1 MNNLLNLY
9 PHNLEG
15 YDDVKKA
22 YQEGKKIVSEVRA
35 TGTGKS
41 YINLQFALDNQDK
54 KGIYVVPSLSIIEHL
69 KEIVKENSNVSLS
82 DFSHV
87 DFRTYQS
94 FVNMSYDEIKNLAC
108 DFLIVDELHHLNGP
122 VWENR
127 ISKLIETHP
136 DIKVLGTTAY
146 TVVSRGTSY
155 ERDMAL
161 TGGNEIFSDSIV
173 SRYDLCD
180 AIIDGVLPKPIYKS
194 AYIHF
199 SSELSDIERSLES
212 SHLTTKEY
220 QEYQLILDDLK
231 RKIHEAPTIADVL
244 KKNLK
249 PDGKYY
255 YFCPVKAEEGIND
268 IETIKKQMLENLKG
282 KYEKEDI
289 VFYTTTSEMG
299 ELGKKNR
306 DAFYHDKTLDGQDC
320 SNKLR
325 IMFAINQY
333 NEGVHAPGVD
343 GVIEGRMTN
352 SDIVFFEHIGRALAV
367 RGDNQKRKE
376 ELEKY
381 SSEELLQMCHDR
393 DIFVKENISKEE
405 MIEKLLSPLIID
417 LTCNYEWI
425 KELEDNLKN
434 RLKENT
440 GRKNNTYQRRK
451 LIDASFDIEVEN
463 IDLFSSLME
472 LKNRLNNSWNRMY
485 EYARIYYEHHG
496 NLEVPQK
503 FKTNNGFEYD
513 EEGKIKLG
521 KWIARQRSSTL
532 PESEQGRLLSQI
544 GMRFF
549 NKNSTLSWE
558 EMYEYARIY
567 YEHHKSLEI
576 PRSFKTNNGFEYDD
590 AGKINLGHWLF
601 NQRQNTLLE
610 SERGRLLSQI
620 GMRFESKK
628 STLSWEEMYEYA
640 CIYYEHHGN
649 LEVFQ
654 KFKTNNGFEYDEEGK
669 IKLGAWIARQRI
681 TVSRE
686 SERGKLLSQIGMRF
700 FNKKSTLSWEE
711 MYEYACI
718 YYEHHGNLEVFQKFK
733 TNNGFEYDEEGK
745 IKLGAWIARQR
756 ITVSRESERG
766 KLLSQI
772 GMRFFNKKSTLSWE
786 EMYEYACIY
795 YEHHGNLEVF
805 QKFKTNNGFEY
816 DEEGIVNLG
825 TWIVYQRKTVSR
837 ESERGKLLSQ
847 IGMRFE
853 SKKSTLS
860 WEEMYEY
867 ACQYYEHYGN
877 LEVPQKF
884 KTSNGFAYDETG
896 KINLGRWIEKQR
908 NKISPESEQGR
919 LLLSIGMR
927 FENKK
932 CMMSWMEMYVYAA
945 KYYKHHGDL
954 EVPAKFKT
962 NNGFEYE
969 KEGKVTLGRWIV
981 KQKQDYYQQKVLSDE
996 QIILLEQIGMKW
1008 MSEKV
1013 DNKLQQEEITEKNTR
1028 KKQIELLNRT
1038 KSLLNHIGNQDF
1050 GSKEDVDRVN
1060 QKFVDELNR
1069 KSR

>member
-15 YDDVKKA
+15 YDEVQKA
-22 YQEGKKIVSEVRA
+22 YQEGKQIVSEVRA

-69 KEIVKENSNVSLS
+69 KEIVNENSNVSLS

-161 TGGNEIFSDSIV
+161 AGGNEIFSDSIV
-173 SRYDLCD
+173 NRYDLCD

-194 AYIHF
+194 AYIHL
-199 SSELSDIERSLES
+199 SSELSDIERNLES

-255 YFCPVKAEEGIND
+255 YFCPVKSEEGIND
-268 IETIKKQMLENLKG
+268 IETIKKQMLENLAG
-282 KYEKEDI
+282 KYGKEDI

-352 SDIVFFEHIGRALAV
+352 SDIVFFEHIGRSLAV

-425 KELEDNLKN
+425 KELEDHLKN

-463 IDLFSSLME
+463 IDLFSSLMD

-521 KWIARQRSSTL
+521 YWLSNQRQNTL
-532 PESEQGRLLSQI
+532 LESERGQLLSQI
-544 GMRFF
+544 GMRFER
-549 NKNSTLSWE
+549 KISTLSWE
-558 EMYEYARIY
+558 ETYEYARIY

-576 PRSFKTNNGFEYDD
+576 PRT
-590 AGKINLGHWLF
+590 
-601 NQRQNTLLE
+601 
-610 SERGRLLSQI
+610 
-620 GMRFESKK
+620 
-628 STLSWEEMYEYA
+628 
-640 CIYYEHHGN
+640 
-649 LEVFQ
+649 
-654 KFKTNNGFEYDEEGK
+654 FKTNNGFEYDEEGK
-669 IKLGAWIARQRI
+669 IKLGYWLSNQRQN
-681 TVSRE
+681 TLLE
-686 SERGKLLSQIGMRF
+686 SERGQLLSQIGMRF
-700 FNKKSTLSWEE
+700 ERKISTLSWEE
-711 MYEYACI
+711 TYEYARI
-718 YYEHHGNLEVFQKFK
+718 YYEHHKSLEIPRTFK

-745 IKLGAWIARQR
+745 IKLGYWLSNQRQN
-756 ITVSRESERG
+756 TLLESERG
-766 KLLSQI
+766 QLLSQI
-772 GMRFFNKKSTLSWE
+772 GMRFERKISTLSWE
-786 EMYEYACIY
+786 EMYEYARIY
-795 YEHHGNLEVF
+795 YKHYGHLEVPV
-805 QKFKTNNGFEY
+805 KFKTNNGWEE
-816 DEEGIVNLG
+816 DELGKINLG
-825 TWIVYQRKTVSR
+825 TWIS
-837 ESERGKLLSQ
+837 
-847 IGMRFE
+847 
-853 SKKSTLS
+853 
-860 WEEMYEY
+860 
-867 ACQYYEHYGN
+867 A
-877 LEVPQKF
+877 
-884 KTSNGFAYDETG
+884 
-896 KINLGRWIEKQR
+896 
-908 NKISPESEQGR
+908 
-919 LLLSIGMR
+919 
-927 FENKK
+927 
-932 CMMSWMEMYVYAA
+932 
-945 KYYKHHGDL
+945 
-954 EVPAKFKT
+954 
-962 NNGFEYE
+962 
-969 KEGKVTLGRWIV
+969 
-981 KQKQDYYQQKVLSDE
+981 QKQLYKNKEMSEE
-996 QIILLEQIGMKW
+996 QIILLENIGMKW

>member
-1 MNNLLNLY
+1 MNNSLNLY
-9 PHNLEG
+9 PHNLDG
-15 YDDVKKA
+15 YNDAKKA

-69 KEIVKENSNVSLS
+69 KEIVKENSNVSLN

-161 TGGNEIFSDSIV
+161 SGGNEIFSDSIV

-194 AYIHF
+194 AYIHL
-199 SSELSDIERSLES
+199 SSKLSDIERILES

-249 PDGKYY
+249 KDGKYY
-255 YFCPVKAEEGIND
+255 YFCPVKSEEGIND
-268 IETIKKQMLENLKG
+268 IETIKEKILSDLKP
-282 KYEKEDI
+282 KFQEEDI

-352 SDIVFFEHIGRALAV
+352 SDIVFFEHIGRSLAV
-367 RGDNQKRKE
+367 RGDNQKREE

-381 SSEELLQMCHDR
+381 SYEELLQMCHDR
-393 DIFVKENISKEE
+393 DILVKENISKEE

-496 NLEVPQK
+496 NLEVPQR

-521 KWIARQRSSTL
+521 AWIARQRSSTL

-576 PRSFKTNNGFEYDD
+576 P
-590 AGKINLGHWLF
+590 
-601 NQRQNTLLE
+601 
-610 SERGRLLSQI
+610 
-620 GMRFESKK
+620 
-628 STLSWEEMYEYA
+628 
-640 CIYYEHHGN
+640 
-649 LEVFQ
+649 Q
-654 KFKTNNGFEYDEEGK
+654 KFKTNNGFEYEEQGK
-669 IKLGAWIARQRI
+669 IKLGTWIA
-681 TVSRE
+681 
-686 SERGKLLSQIGMRF
+686 
-700 FNKKSTLSWEE
+700 N
-711 MYEYACI
+711 
-718 YYEHHGNLEVFQKFK
+718 
-733 TNNGFEYDEEGK
+733 
-745 IKLGAWIARQR
+745 
-756 ITVSRESERG
+756 
-766 KLLSQI
+766 
-772 GMRFFNKKSTLSWE
+772 
-786 EMYEYACIY
+786 
-795 YEHHGNLEVF
+795 
-805 QKFKTNNGFEY
+805 
-816 DEEGIVNLG
+816 
-825 TWIVYQRKTVSR
+825 QRKTVSR

-860 WEEMYEY
+860 WEEMFEY
-867 ACQYYEHYGN
+867 ACQYYEHHGN

-884 KTSNGFAYDETG
+884 KTNNGFEYEEQGKIPLGSWIAKQRIRTLPESERGQLLLKIGMRFESKKSTLSWEEMYEYACIYYKHCGHLEVPVKFKTNNGWEEDDSG
-896 KINLGRWIEKQR
+896 KINLGAWVAKQR
-908 NKISPESEQGR
+908 IRTLPESERGR
-919 LLLSIGMR
+919 LLSQIGMR
-927 FENKK
+927 FESKNSTL
-932 CMMSWMEMYVYAA
+932 SWEEMYEYACI
-945 KYYKHHGDL
+945 YYQRHGNL
-954 EVPAKFKT
+954 EVFAKFKT
-962 NNGFEYE
+962 NNGWEE
-969 KEGKVTLGRWIV
+969 DELGKINLGTWV
-981 KQKQDYYQQKVLSDE
+981 ATQKQLYQKKEMSEE
-996 QIILLEQIGMKW
+996 QIILLENIGMKLI
-1008 MSEKV
+1008 SERV
-1013 DNKLQQEEITEKNTR
+1013 DNKLQIEEITEKNTR

>member
-1 MNNLLNLY
+1 MNNSLNLY
-9 PHNLEG
+9 PHNLDG
-15 YDDVKKA
+15 YDEVKKA

-69 KEIVKENSNVSLS
+69 KEIVNENSNVSLS

-161 TGGNEIFSDSIV
+161 AGGNEIFSDSIV

-194 AYIHF
+194 AYIHL
-199 SSELSDIERSLES
+199 SSELSDIERNLES

-231 RKIHEAPTIADVL
+231 RRIHEAPTIADVL

-249 PDGKYY
+249 KDGKYY
-255 YFCPVKAEEGIND
+255 YFCPVKSEEGIND
-268 IETIKKQMLENLKG
+268 IETIKKQMLENLAR

-352 SDIVFFEHIGRALAV
+352 SDIVFFEHIGRSLAV

-393 DIFVKENISKEE
+393 DIFVKENTSKEE

-425 KELEDNLKN
+425 KELEDHLKN

-463 IDLFSSLME
+463 IDLFDTLMN
-472 LKNRLNNSWNRMY
+472 LKKKLSHSWEDMY
-485 EYARIYYEHHG
+485 RYACIYYEHYGNLRVPIKFKTNDGYTYDEMGEINLGKWLAYQRNRENFETERGKLLLKIGIDFNNHQRSWEEMYKYACTYYQYHG
-496 NLEVPQK
+496 NLEVLTK
-503 FKTNNGFEYD
+503 FRTNDGYTYD
-513 EEGKIKLG
+513 EMGKIPLGEWIKL
-521 KWIARQRSSTL
+521 QRKTVL
-532 PESEQGRLLSQI
+532 P
-544 GMRFF
+544 
-549 NKNSTLSWE
+549 
-558 EMYEYARIY
+558 
-567 YEHHKSLEI
+567 
-576 PRSFKTNNGFEYDD
+576 D
-590 AGKINLGHWLF
+590 
-601 NQRQNTLLE
+601 
-610 SERGRLLSQI
+610 SERGKLLTEI
-620 GMRFESKK
+620 KFRFENKK
-628 STLSWEEMYEYA
+628 STLSWEEMYAYACSYYEHYGNLEVPLRFNTNNGYTYDKDGKIHLGLWVQRQKRNDKLSQEKHDLLKKIKMNFEMKSPLGFEKMYGYA

-649 LEVFQ
+649 LNISD
-654 KFKTNNGFEYDEEGK
+654 KFRTNDGYTYDKDGR
-669 IKLGAWIARQRI
+669 IQLGAWLTNQ
-681 TVSRE
+681 
-686 SERGKLLSQIGMRF
+686 KQF
-700 FNKKSTLSWEE
+700 
-711 MYEYACI
+711 
-718 YYEHHGNLEVFQKFK
+718 FQKK
-733 TNNGFEYDEEGK
+733 EM
-745 IKLGAWIARQR
+745 
-756 ITVSRESERG
+756 SE
-766 KLLSQI
+766 
-772 GMRFFNKKSTLSWE
+772 
-786 EMYEYACIY
+786 
-795 YEHHGNLEVF
+795 
-805 QKFKTNNGFEY
+805 
-816 DEEGIVNLG
+816 
-825 TWIVYQRKTVSR
+825 
-837 ESERGKLLSQ
+837 
-847 IGMRFE
+847 
-853 SKKSTLS
+853 
-860 WEEMYEY
+860 
-867 ACQYYEHYGN
+867 
-877 LEVPQKF
+877 
-884 KTSNGFAYDETG
+884 
-896 KINLGRWIEKQR
+896 
-908 NKISPESEQGR
+908 
-919 LLLSIGMR
+919 
-927 FENKK
+927 
-932 CMMSWMEMYVYAA
+932 
-945 KYYKHHGDL
+945 
-954 EVPAKFKT
+954 
-962 NNGFEYE
+962 
-969 KEGKVTLGRWIV
+969 
-981 KQKQDYYQQKVLSDE
+981 E
-996 QIILLEQIGMKW
+996 QIILLENIGIQW

-1013 DNKLQQEEITEKNTR
+1013 DTKLQKEEITEVNTR

>member
-9 PHNLEG
+9 LHNLEG
-15 YDDVKKA
+15 YDEVKKA
-22 YQEGKKIVSEVRA
+22 YQEGKQIVSEVRA

-69 KEIVKENSNVSLS
+69 KEIVNENSNVSLS

-161 TGGNEIFSDSIV
+161 AGGNEIFSDSIV
-173 SRYDLCD
+173 NRYDLCD

-194 AYIHF
+194 AYIHL
-199 SSELSDIERSLES
+199 SSELSDIERNLES

-231 RKIHEAPTIADVL
+231 RRIHEAPTIADVL

-268 IETIKKQMLENLKG
+268 IETIKKQMLENLAG
-282 KYEKEDI
+282 KYGKEDI

-333 NEGVHAPGVD
+333 NEGVHVPGVD

-352 SDIVFFEHIGRALAV
+352 SDIVFFEHIGRSLAV

-425 KELEDNLKN
+425 KELEDHLKN

-463 IDLFSSLME
+463 IDLFSSLMD

-503 FKTNNGFEYD
+503 FKTNNGW
-513 EEGKIKLG
+513 EEDKTGKINLG
-521 KWIARQRSSTL
+521 LWIFRQRSGVL
-532 PESEQGRLLSQI
+532 PESERGRLLSQI
-544 GMRFF
+544 GMRFE
-549 NKNSTLSWE
+549 NKNSTLCWEEMYGYARIYYEHHKDLEIPQKFKTSNGWEEDEAGKINLGSWITYQRQNTLLESARGQLLSQIGMRFENKISTLSWE

-576 PRSFKTNNGFEYDD
+576 PRN
-590 AGKINLGHWLF
+590 
-601 NQRQNTLLE
+601 
-610 SERGRLLSQI
+610 
-620 GMRFESKK
+620 
-628 STLSWEEMYEYA
+628 
-640 CIYYEHHGN
+640 
-649 LEVFQ
+649 
-654 KFKTNNGFEYDEEGK
+654 FKTNNGFEYDEKG
-669 IKLGAWIARQRI
+669 
-681 TVSRE
+681 S
-686 SERGKLLSQIGMRF
+686 
-700 FNKKSTLSWEE
+700 
-711 MYEYACI
+711 
-718 YYEHHGNLEVFQKFK
+718 
-733 TNNGFEYDEEGK
+733 
-745 IKLGAWIARQR
+745 
-756 ITVSRESERG
+756 
-766 KLLSQI
+766 
-772 GMRFFNKKSTLSWE
+772 
-786 EMYEYACIY
+786 
-795 YEHHGNLEVF
+795 
-805 QKFKTNNGFEY
+805 
-816 DEEGIVNLG
+816 VNLG
-825 TWIVYQRKTVSR
+825 IWIAS
-837 ESERGKLLSQ
+837 
-847 IGMRFE
+847 
-853 SKKSTLS
+853 
-860 WEEMYEY
+860 
-867 ACQYYEHYGN
+867 
-877 LEVPQKF
+877 
-884 KTSNGFAYDETG
+884 
-896 KINLGRWIEKQR
+896 
-908 NKISPESEQGR
+908 
-919 LLLSIGMR
+919 
-927 FENKK
+927 
-932 CMMSWMEMYVYAA
+932 
-945 KYYKHHGDL
+945 
-954 EVPAKFKT
+954 
-962 NNGFEYE
+962 
-969 KEGKVTLGRWIV
+969 
-981 KQKQDYYQQKVLSDE
+981 QKQLYQKKEMSEE
-996 QIILLEQIGMKW
+996 QIILLENIGIKW

-1013 DNKLQQEEITEKNTR
+1013 DNKLQQEEIAEKNTR

-1069 KSR
+1069 KYR

>member
-1 MNNLLNLY
+1 MNNSLNLY

-15 YDDVKKA
+15 YDEVKKA

-69 KEIVKENSNVSLS
+69 KEIVNENSNVSLS

-161 TGGNEIFSDSIV
+161 SGGNEIFSDSIV
-173 SRYDLCD
+173 NRYDLCD

-194 AYIHF
+194 AYIHL
-199 SSELSDIERSLES
+199 SSELSDIERNLES

-220 QEYQLILDDLK
+220 QEYQLVLDDLK

-249 PDGKYY
+249 SDGKYY

-268 IETIKKQMLENLKG
+268 IETIKKQMLENLAG
-282 KYEKEDI
+282 KYGKEDI

-352 SDIVFFEHIGRALAV
+352 SDIVFFEHIGRSLV
-367 RGDNQKRKE
+367 VSGDNQKRKE
-376 ELEKY
+376 ELEQY
-381 SSEELLQMCHDR
+381 SSLELEKMCHDR
-393 DIFVKENISKEE
+393 DILVKENISKEE

-451 LIDASFDIEVEN
+451 IIDASFDIEVEN

-485 EYARIYYEHHG
+485 EYARVYYEHHG
-496 NLEVPQK
+496 DLEVPQK
-503 FKTNNGFEYD
+503 FKTSNGFEYD

-521 KWIARQRSSTL
+521 KWIANQRQMIS
-532 PESEQGRLLSQI
+532 PESERGKSLLGI
-544 GMRFF
+544 GMRFE
-549 NKNSTLSWE
+549 NKKSTLSWK
-558 EMYEYARIY
+558 EMYEYAVKY
-567 YEHHKSLEI
+567 YKHHGNLEV
-576 PRSFKTNNGFEYDD
+576 PFNFKTSNGFEYDE
-590 AGKINLGHWLF
+590 AGKINLGPWITT
-601 NQRQNTLLE
+601 QRNRTLLE

-640 CIYYEHHGN
+640 RIYYEHYGN
-649 LEVFQ
+649 LEVPQ

-669 IKLGAWIARQRI
+669 INLGAWISRQRI
-681 TVSRE
+681 RALPE
-686 SERGKLLSQIGMRF
+686 SEHGRLLSQIGMRF
-700 FNKKSTLSWEE
+700 FNKNNTLSWEK
-711 MYEYACI
+711 MYEYARI
-718 YYEHHGNLEVFQKFK
+718 YYEHHGNLEVPQRFK
-733 TNNGFEYDEEGK
+733 TNNGWEEDKTGK
-745 IKLGAWIARQR
+745 INLGSWITNQR
-756 ITVSRESERG
+756 IRVLPKSERG
-766 KLLSQI
+766 
-772 GMRFFNKKSTLSWE
+772 R
-786 EMYEYACIY
+786 
-795 YEHHGNLEVF
+795 
-805 QKFKTNNGFEY
+805 
-816 DEEGIVNLG
+816 
-825 TWIVYQRKTVSR
+825 
-837 ESERGKLLSQ
+837 LLSQ

-853 SKKSTLS
+853 NKISTLS
-860 WEEMYEY
+860 WEEIYGY
-867 ACQYYEHYGN
+867 ARIYYEHH
-877 LEVPQKF
+877 K
-884 KTSNGFAYDETG
+884 
-896 KINLGRWIEKQR
+896 
-908 NKISPESEQGR
+908 
-919 LLLSIGMR
+919 
-927 FENKK
+927 
-932 CMMSWMEMYVYAA
+932 
-945 KYYKHHGDL
+945 DL
-954 EVPAKFKT
+954 EIPQKFKT
-962 NNGFEYE
+962 NNGWEE
-969 KEGKVTLGRWIV
+969 DEAGKINLGSWIAT
-981 KQKQDYYQQKVLSDE
+981 QKQLYQNKEMSEE
-996 QIILLEQIGMKW
+996 QIVLLENIGMKW
-1008 MSEKV
+1008 MNEKI
-1013 DNKLQQEEITEKNTR
+1013 DNKLQMEEITEKNTR

-1038 KSLLNHIGNQDF
+1038 KSLLNHIGNQNF
-1050 GSKEDVDRVN
+1050 GSKGDIDRVN
-1060 QKFVDELNR
+1060 QQFIDELNR